1 MKNLLTT
8 IFLISFTVLKAQP
21 NTELSDSSEYLNDKE
36 YYELG
41 ISYYDNGD
49 FKKSFIVFFNLSE
62 KGDKDAIFNISN
74 MYFEGIGT
82 IQDYSES
89 LKYTW
94 LCSLNGNKKCLNKIK
109 LIKDKLDED
118 EFVKISKIIPEL
130 LEDQYVNNNNSISAF
145 KLGYWYEKIS
155 PEIDFE
161 KSYLWYSVSVS
172 AGVYKAM
179 KIRDRVGKLI
189 EKKKIIEIQRNANEI
204 LTKNK
209 YFGLEKDAEE

>member
-1 MKNLLTT
+1 MKQFLLV
-8 IFLISFTVLKAQP
+8 FLIFFFVK
-21 NTELSDSSEYLNDKE
+21 ELSFADTTTSENKYLNDVE
-36 YYELG
+36 YYKSGVNFYE
-41 ISYYDNGD
+41 NGE

-62 KGDKDAIFNISN
+62 KGNKDAIFNLSN

-82 IQDYSES
+82 TQDFSMS

-109 LIKDKLDED
+109 LIEEKIEEN
-118 EFVKISKIIPEL
+118 EFLEISKTIPMI
-130 LEDQYVNNNNSISAF
+130 LENEYVNDNNPISAF
-145 KLGYWYEKIS
+145 QLGYWYEKIS

-172 AGVYKAM
+172 SGVYKAM
-179 KIRDRVGKLI
+179 KMRDRVGKLI
-189 EKKKIIEIQRNANEI
+189 EKKKITEIQFQANEI

-209 YFGLEKDAEE
+209 YFNSKKDVE

>member
-1 MKNLLTT
+1 MKQL
-8 IFLISFTVLKAQP
+8 ILISLVFMLIKEFSLAEPPT
-21 NTELSDSSEYLNDKE
+21 SDSKYLNDMD
-36 YYELG
+36 YYNSGVDFYEKG
-41 ISYYDNGD
+41 E

-62 KGDKDAIFNISN
+62 KGNKDAIFNLSN

-82 IQDYSES
+82 TQDYSKS

-109 LIKDKLDED
+109 SIKDKLEDD
-118 EFVKISKIIPEL
+118 EFLKISTTIPEI
-130 LEDQYVNNNNSISAF
+130 LENGYVNDNNPISAF
-145 KLGYWYEKIS
+145 QLGYWYEKIS

-172 AGVYKAM
+172 SGVYKAM
-179 KIRDRVGKLI
+179 KMRDRVGKLI
-189 EKKKIIEIQRNANEI
+189 EKKKITEIQLQANEI

-209 YFGLEKDAEE
+209 YFNSKKDVE

>member
-1 MKNLLTT
+1 VKQFLLV
-8 IFLISFTVLKAQP
+8 FLIFFFVK
-21 NTELSDSSEYLNDKE
+21 ELSFADTTTSENKYLNDVE
-36 YYELG
+36 YYKSG
-41 ISYYDNGD
+41 VNFYKNGE

-62 KGDKDAIFNISN
+62 KGNKDAIFNLSN

-82 IQDYSES
+82 TQDFSKS

-109 LIKDKLDED
+109 SIEEKIEED
-118 EFVKISKIIPEL
+118 EFLKISKTIPII
-130 LEDQYVNNNNSISAF
+130 LENEYVNDNNPISAF
-145 KLGYWYEKIS
+145 QLGYWYEKIS

-172 AGVYKAM
+172 SGIYKAM

-189 EKKKIIEIQRNANEI
+189 EKEKITEIQVQANEI

-209 YFGLEKDAEE
+209 YFNSNNDEDDL

>member
-1 MKNLLTT
+1 MKQFLLV
-8 IFLISFTVLKAQP
+8 FLIFFFVK
-21 NTELSDSSEYLNDKE
+21 ELSFADTTTSENKYLNDVE
-36 YYELG
+36 YYKSGVNFYE
-41 ISYYDNGD
+41 NGE

-62 KGDKDAIFNISN
+62 KGNKDAIFNLSN

-82 IQDYSES
+82 TQDFSKS

-109 LIKDKLDED
+109 SIEEKIEED
-118 EFVKISKIIPEL
+118 EFLKISKTIPII
-130 LEDQYVNNNNSISAF
+130 LENEYVNDNNPISAF
-145 KLGYWYEKIS
+145 QLGYWYEKIS

-172 AGVYKAM
+172 SGVYKAM

-189 EKKKIIEIQRNANEI
+189 EKEKITEIQLQANEI

-209 YFGLEKDAEE
+209 YFNLNKDVE

>member
-1 MKNLLTT
+1 MKQFLL
-8 IFLISFTVLKAQP
+8 IFLTFFFIKEFSFAETK
-21 NTELSDSSEYLNDKE
+21 TSENKYLNDID
-36 YYELG
+36 YYNSGVNFYE
-41 ISYYDNGD
+41 NGE

-62 KGDKDAIFNISN
+62 KGYKDAIFNLSN

-82 IQDYSES
+82 TQDYSKS

-109 LIKDKLDED
+109 SIEEKLEEE
-118 EFVKISKIIPEL
+118 EFIKISRTIPEI
-130 LEDQYVNNNNSISAF
+130 LEDGYVNDNNAISAF
-145 KLGYWYEKIS
+145 QLGYWYEKIS

-172 AGVYKAM
+172 SGIYKAM

-189 EKKKIIEIQRNANEI
+189 EKKKITEIQIEANEI
-204 LTKNK
+204 LTKDK
-209 YFGLEKDAEE
+209 YFNSKEDEE